1 MNHIIDS
8 PQIVDLGLSSR
19 WSSCNLG
26 ANSPEELGDY
36 YAWGEIEPKRCFDR
50 DNYRWFSQDL
60 STKYGMIGDSARLNT
75 NILTQLDIRDD
86 VAHVVLG
93 GSWRIPSLR
102 DIAELYDK
110 CEWVWTELNGING
123 CIITSKVDGHT
134 DCSIFLPA
142 AGCIYQSDRINFG
155 FSGQYWSSAL
165 YRDNSRNAII
175 TTFDS
180 NRRYK
185 YIPHPRFIGMPIR
198 PVCD

>member
-1 MNHIIDS
+1 MNHINDS

-75 NILTQLDIRDD
+75 NILSQLDIRDD
-86 VAHVVLG
+86 AAHLLLG
-93 GSWRIPSLR
+93 GSWRLPNLK
-102 DIAELYDK
+102 DIRELYDK
-110 CEWVWTELNGING
+110 CEWTWCKMNGING

-142 AGCIYQSDRINFG
+142 AGCICQSKKINLG
-155 FSGQYWSSAL
+155 FMGYYWSSAI
-165 YRDNSRNAII
+165 YMDNSRNAII

-180 NRRYK
+180 HRRYK
-185 YIPHPRFIGMPIR
+185 YIPNPRYMGLSIR